1 MEARPG
7 GKEPSTAYISEMGLP
22 PSLLKAQ
29 QIWGRGGEALSGGP
43 HSSMANCVLKGRKG
57 TSSFQRKK
65 PFWSR
70 HFKVFH
76 EFLLPLIT
84 LRGVL

>member
-29 QIWGRGGEALSGGP
+29 QIWGRGGGRRCQVGPTPAWQTVSSKAERARLHFRERSPFGLGISRSFMNSCCLSS
-43 HSSMANCVLKGRKG
+43 H
-57 TSSFQRKK
+57 
-65 PFWSR
+65 
-70 HFKVFH
+70 
-76 EFLLPLIT
+76 
-84 LRGVL
+84 

>member
-29 QIWGRGGEALSGGP
+29 QVWGGALSGGP
-43 HSSMANCVLKGRKG
+43 HSSMANCVLKGGKG
-57 TSSFQRKK
+57 ISSFQRKK
-65 PFWSR
+65 PFWSW